1 MAQHQKSGS
10 HRRTYDLRNPD
21 GIDDSDGANDNS
33 GTNDSGTN
41 GTAYR
46 ALSARGASKSHKAHG
61 SGSHKSH
68 KSGDSR
74 ESSDSRKPRKTLK
87 RVLIGVGILL
97 VVLIVIVAIALL
109 SFTRRVDT
117 NLALDIPAQEE
128 VKEVLIT
135 PPTKE
140 EPYYVL
146 LLGSDSRTP
155 GSYSGRSDTIILARI
170 DPEVPQ
176 ATLLSIPRDTEIQLE
191 GHGTQKINA
200 AYAYGREA
208 GAIQAV
214 SELCDV
220 DIAHYVEIDF
230 EGVVGLVETLG
241 GVTVNVPVH
250 TEFGS
255 VVLEPGEQT
264 LNGEQALAFSRC
276 RNYPI
281 GDFQRVVN
289 QRILIQ
295 AVTKEVLAAS
305 PIDLPGLVEQL
316 SACMKSDLSSMNA
329 VALLLKLRSMDADS
343 MYMETIPSYNNYHDE
358 ISYVAVQEPE
368 FSEMMERI
376 KQGLPP
382 KDPDA

>member
-1 MAQHQKSGS
+1 MH
-10 HRRTYDLRNPD
+10 TYHTDTNDTNDTGIAND
-21 GIDDSDGANDNS
+21 GAGDGANDN
-33 GTNDSGTN
+33 GANDSDTD

-46 ALSARGASKSHKAHG
+46 ALSVRGASESRKSR
-61 SGSHKSH
+61 GSHKS
-68 KSGDSR
+68 R
-74 ESSDSRKPRKTLK
+74 ESGEPHKPHKPHKILK

-97 VVLIVIVAIALL
+97 VVLIVVAATSVL
-109 SFTRRVDT
+109 SFTRRVDM
-117 NLALDIPAQEE
+117 NLALDIPAQEA
-128 VKEVLIT
+128 VKEVLVT

-170 DPEVPQ
+170 DPEIPQ

-214 SELCDV
+214 SALCDV

-230 EGVVGLVETLG
+230 EGVIGLVNTLG
-241 GVTVNVPVH
+241 GVTVNVPVY
-250 TEFGS
+250 TELNGIS
-255 VVLEPGEQT
+255 LEPGEQM
-264 LNGEQALAFSRC
+264 LNGEQALVFSRC
-276 RNYPI
+276 RNYPS

-295 AVTKEVLAAS
+295 AVAKEVLAAD
-305 PIDLPGLVEQL
+305 PISLPGLVEQL
-316 SACMKSDLSSMNA
+316 AACMKSDLSSMDA
-329 VALLLKLRSMDADS
+329 VALLLKLRNMDSDT
-343 MYMETIPSYNNYHDE
+343 MYMETIPSYNNFHDG

-376 KQGLPP
+376 KKGLPP
-382 KDPDA
+382 GDPDA